1 MKKAIFFLLTILIF
15 ITGCQRNQVKRTH
28 GLAYLENREKLIVVN
43 KSNKNDAVEV
53 LGHPATK
60 GMTNDNL
67 WIYIERTKTRG
78 KLLKLG
84 RNYLLKNNVLIL
96 EFDKYGV
103 LSKKEFYDKENMKN
117 VNFAKAIT
125 ENDVRK
131 ENFVYSF
138 LSSIRQKM
146 ESKKNNINELSQL
159 KVIKRLY

>member
-1 MKKAIFFLLTILIF
+1 MKKTIFLLLVSLIFF
-15 ITGCQRNQVKRTH
+15 TGCQRNEVIKTH
-28 GLAYLENREKLIVVN
+28 GIAYLDKREKLIVVN
-43 KSNKNDAVEV
+43 KSNKNDAIML

-60 GMTNDNL
+60 GMTDDNL

-84 RNYLLKNNVLIL
+84 RNYLKKNNVLIL
-96 EFDKYGV
+96 EFDKYGI
-103 LSKKEFYDKENMKN
+103 LNKKEFYDKEKMKKI
-117 VNFAKAIT
+117 NFAKAIT

-146 ESKKNNINELSQL
+146 EA
-159 KVIKRLY
+159 KRK